1 MYLTSLIQSYIH
13 NPENS
18 YISVENKEI
27 VPSHIIKEYNRI
39 KNYLLDNFTSNDT
52 IGICLTKDY
61 VYMLTMLACMEVGLT
76 YVPLN
81 VNWPKHRIAQIKKL
95 ASLRCIF
102 HDSDIINITN
112 YLKISKKIT
121 FNKTAH
127 KPLYIIFTSGST
139 GEPKGVIIKRESLEN
154 FFRWMESYFEVTEQD
169 ILLQVTDFSFDMSL
183 VDIAFLLIKNLK
195 VVFSAFTADVFR
207 LGYEIE
213 NYKISIINTVPNNI
227 NMLLSDNVKDR
238 INFNS
243 LNTIIVGGAR
253 FSYGLYKK
261 LQFFKEIQTYNFYGP
276 TEATVYATIKKIDH
290 NEKTDMFNH
299 NISIGKPIS
308 NVKAKIINIQ
318 KNEGELYLGGVQIMQ
333 GYTNKLETDSVLKKI
348 DGVIYY
354 KTGDIAVADDA
365 NEYYII
371 GRLDD
376 TIKRKG
382 YRINLQDI
390 DSYMHKV
397 NEIIESATIAIED
410 ELSEHILI
418 SYIHTKDKNLST
430 IKAELKKYLAPYQF
444 PDKLIEIDHFPIN
457 NSGKIC
463 KNTLKSLYIQSR
475 KGKG

>member
-18 YISVENKEI
+18 YISAENKEI
-27 VPSHIIKEYNRI
+27 VPSHIIKEYSSI
-39 KNYLLDNFTSNDT
+39 KNYLLDNFTSDDI

-81 VNWPKHRIAQIKKL
+81 INWPKHRIAQIKKL
-95 ASLRCIF
+95 ASLCYIF
-102 HDSDIINITN
+102 HNSDIMNITN
-112 YLKISKKIT
+112 YSKISKKTT
-121 FNKTAH
+121 FNKSAH
-127 KPLYIIFTSGST
+127 KALYIIFTSGST

-195 VVFSAFTADVFR
+195 VVFSVFSADVFR

-213 NYKISIINTVPNNI
+213 NYKISIVNTVPNNI

-238 INFNS
+238 VNFNS

-299 NISIGKPIS
+299 NISIGKPIA

-333 GYTNKLETDSVLKKI
+333 GYINKLETDSVLKEI
-348 DGVIYY
+348 DGVMYY
-354 KTGDIAVADDA
+354 KTGDIAVVDDTD
-365 NEYYII
+365 EYYII

-397 NEIIESATIAIED
+397 NEIMESATIAIED

-418 SYIHTKDKNLST
+418 SYIQTKDKNLST
-430 IKAELKKYLAPYQF
+430 IKAELKKYLTPYQF
-444 PDKLIEIDHFPIN
+444 PDKIIEIDHFPIN

-463 KNTLKSLYIQSR
+463 KKTLKSLYIQSR
-475 KGKG
+475 KGK